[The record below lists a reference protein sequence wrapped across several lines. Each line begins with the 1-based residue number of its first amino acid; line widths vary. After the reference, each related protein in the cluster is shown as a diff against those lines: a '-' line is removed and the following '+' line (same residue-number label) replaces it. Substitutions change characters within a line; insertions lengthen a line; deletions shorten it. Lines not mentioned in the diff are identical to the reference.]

1 MNLTKENKEMR
12 KELSSI
18 RQSMERRNRVI
29 EEQTYLI
36 KEVNKVNKRQKEDDS
51 TYHTPEKDYNIQ
63 RYTTLSC
70 DVPRCPATPPRM
82 KAS

>member
-29 EEQTYLI
+29 EEQRCLI
-36 KEVNKVNKRQKEDDS
+36 EEVNKVNKRQKEDDN
-51 TYHTPEKDYNIQ
+51 TYIGPYIGE
-63 RYTTLSC
+63 RL
-70 DVPRCPATPPRM
+70 
-82 KAS
+82 